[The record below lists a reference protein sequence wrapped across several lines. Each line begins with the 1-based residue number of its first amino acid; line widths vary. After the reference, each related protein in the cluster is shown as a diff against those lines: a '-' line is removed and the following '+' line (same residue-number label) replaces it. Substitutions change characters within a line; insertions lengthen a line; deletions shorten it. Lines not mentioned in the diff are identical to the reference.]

1 LPWDTAPRTAKR
13 DFHRSIVLAA
23 KDLLV
28 HQACKRD
35 IIRALIRSIWGRFKV
50 FADPPIVTSVTF
62 AFPTHMLT
70 SLCTFGI
77 SNFQT
82 KTARMPRIPIFR
94 LGGAP
99 EKPAP
104 PKLAASTPYVSLE
117 GLAVGVDNLRHD
129 VVLSPRVAEAARA
142 HIARLIARH
151 GELEGLLAAEAPAP
165 SQGPSWMRNLA
176 GKVVRPRIDPSDWK
190 SLLTDLQVASLNR
203 AKKESKL
210 PLDVLAR
217 LAVTKFL
224 RTEMNLQFAQ
234 VLERCRLLLKSYDN
248 MRQQKAH
255 EYRERLAGFQVRK
268 KIILRKAGQDI
279 FETLREVE
287 KSTLARTRRSLF
299 GEETVARSYF
309 TYPLFVNRLL
319 FSDDGRDDYLCAEHY
334 VMLGN
339 WDRDPD
345 RYGRLREVVS
355 GYLRSLYGDEIT
367 AETIDAWMNVPDN
380 ARLLVGTGTPEDSD
394 EGLAQQER
402 LATWVRLL
410 EDEHMMEN
418 VIASYYVVPLLS
430 EYAPRINP
438 QQLKSALI
446 DRAECDR
453 VERLIQE
460 HGKLSPNSLYAA
472 VAKVAACRGAE
483 RAKVAARF
491 LGDFLH
497 YHRDLRRLEVL
508 NGALDSV
515 NLVPNERL
523 QELSRVNGT
532 LYEFLL
538 PDEQEAGESDRVL
551 RHVVLKAD
559 VRDSTR
565 LTRMMMDK
573 GLNPASYFSLN
584 FYDPVNKLLEKYGA
598 QKVFLEGDAIILA
611 ILEREGESGLV
622 SRMCVLA
629 REIIE
634 IVRGY
639 NELMQ
644 RSGMPQLELGL
655 GITLQE
661 SAPLYLMDGEH
672 QIMISEAL
680 NESDRLSSCNK
691 HVRKIMEPI
700 AGPFHVYAFQ
710 TGEVDEAANPE
721 DVTLNFNLSGIRM
734 NEAAFRKLQQEI
746 TLEPLKARL
755 PANLPSDKSEYR
767 LFRATVPI
775 DHDIFRKIVV
785 RESRIPRIDAEDFSV
800 KGWTER
806 HYYEVCTDQ
815 AIYRALENKKGAS
828 GA

>member
-1 LPWDTAPRTAKR
+1 
-13 DFHRSIVLAA
+13 
-23 KDLLV
+23 
-28 HQACKRD
+28 
-35 IIRALIRSIWGRFKV
+35 
-50 FADPPIVTSVTF
+50 
-62 AFPTHMLT
+62 
-70 SLCTFGI
+70 
-77 SNFQT
+77 
-82 KTARMPRIPIFR
+82 MPRIPIFR

-117 GLAVGVDNLRHD
+117 GLVVGVDNLRHD
-129 VVLSPRVAEAARA
+129 VRLSPRFAEAARA

-151 GELEGLLAAEAPAP
+151 GELEGLLSAEAPQP
-165 SQGPSWMRNLA
+165 TQGPSWLRNLA
-176 GKVVRPRIDPSDWK
+176 SKAVKPRSDPSDWK
-190 SLLTDLQVASLNR
+190 PLLTELQVASLNR
-203 AKKESKL
+203 AKKENKL
-210 PLDVLAR
+210 SIDILAR

-224 RTEMNLQFAQ
+224 RTEMNQQFAH
-234 VLERCRLLLKSYDN
+234 VLERCRLLMKNYDN
-248 MRQQKAH
+248 MRQQRAH

-268 KIILRKAGQDI
+268 KIILRKTGLDI

-355 GYLRSLYGDEIT
+355 GYLRSQYGDEVK
-367 AETIDAWMNVPDN
+367 AETIDSWMNVPDN
-380 ARLLVGTGTPEDSD
+380 SRLLVGTGTPEGSD

-402 LATWVRLL
+402 LAAWVRLL
-410 EDEHMMEN
+410 EDEQMMEN

-460 HGKLSPNSLYAA
+460 HGKISPASLYTA
-472 VAKVAACRGAE
+472 VAKVASCRGAE
-483 RAKVAARF
+483 RAKVGARF
-491 LGDFLH
+491 LADFLH

-508 NGALDSV
+508 NLALDSV

-538 PDEQEAGESDRVL
+538 PEEQEAGGSDRVL

-573 GLNPASYFSLN
+573 GLNPASHFSLN
-584 FYDPVNKLLEKYGA
+584 FYDPVNKLLDKYGA

-611 ILEREGESGLV
+611 ILEREGEPGLAV

-629 REIIE
+629 REIVE

-655 GITLQE
+655 GMTLQE

-710 TGEVDEAANPE
+710 PVDADPGANPE
-721 DVTLNFNLSGIRM
+721 DVILSFNLSGIRM
-734 NEAAFRKLQQEI
+734 NEAAFRKLKQEI
-746 TLEPLKARL
+746 TLEPLKVKL
-755 PANLPSDKSEYR
+755 PAGLPSDKSEYN
-767 LFRATVPI
+767 LFSATVPV

-785 RESRIPRIDAEDFSV
+785 RESRIPRIDPGNFSV
-800 KGWTER
+800 QGWTDR
-806 HYYEVCTDQ
+806 HYYEICTDQ
-815 AIYRALENKKGAS
+815 AIYRALERKKGA
-828 GA
+828 GGQ